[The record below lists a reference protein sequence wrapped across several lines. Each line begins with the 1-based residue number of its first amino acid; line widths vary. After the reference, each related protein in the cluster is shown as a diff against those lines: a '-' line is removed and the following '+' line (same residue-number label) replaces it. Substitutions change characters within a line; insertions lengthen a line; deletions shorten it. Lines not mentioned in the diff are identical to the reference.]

1 MKPMTFAAWVVLL
14 VFVGGGSYA
23 QESDV
28 QAPAAGIQQNM
39 KALHDY
45 AWQSRVSLEVDDA
58 QKKVGLYQVRYNY
71 EGKLERTQMGGE
83 AAKQKKVRGPLRKH
97 KAKKKKKEIGEFT
110 HELTALLQSYMSPD
124 SFKKSLS
131 RAFARKEGGMLTLQS
146 TDVVQD
152 GDKVSFEV
160 VEATKQPMTMKVES
174 ETGGSPVVLE
184 ITFQKL
190 ADGPN
195 HPARQVVTTQFEGK
209 KIVMVTENF
218 SYVKQGRGE
227 N

>member
-1 MKPMTFAAWVVLL
+1 MKLMTFAAWAVLL
-14 VFVGGGSYA
+14 VFVGGRSYA
-23 QESDV
+23 QEPDI
-28 QAPAAGIQQNM
+28 QALAADIQRNM

-45 AWQSRVSLEVDDA
+45 AWQSRVSLEVDDE
-58 QKKVGLYQVRYNY
+58 QKKVDLYQVRYNY

-97 KAKKKKKEIGEFT
+97 KVKKKKKEIGEFA

-131 RAFARKEGGMLTLQS
+131 QAFARAEGGMLTLQS

-184 ITFQKL
+184 VTFQKL

-195 HPARQVVTTQFEGK
+195 YPARQVVTTQFDGK

-218 SYVKQGRGE
+218 SYVKQG